1 MVEKNRLALGMR
13 PKLGERVADQLRER
27 IQKGDFA
34 PGAQLPTENA
44 LVEQFGVSRTVIREA
59 ISSLRVDG
67 LVKAHQGRGVFVCE
81 DISQQPF
88 RLCSNNL
95 SEKDHI
101 EQAMELRMCMEV
113 SNAELAAERRSDAD
127 IESIRAALELQRVAH
142 LSGELGQ
149 NEDFKFHLAVA
160 AATKNTYIVDFL
172 RFLGPFSIPANAMSE
187 MDQDKR
193 PSYQDSLRSEH
204 TAIAEAIAASDPKA
218 AAEAMDRHLRRG
230 LRFNSEQYKENQE
243 SKASR

>member
-1 MVEKNRLALGMR
+1 MVENNRQALGAR

-67 LVKAHQGRGVFVCE
+67 LVKAHQGRGMFVCE

-88 RLCSNNL
+88 RLCSNKL
-95 SEKDHI
+95 SEKEHI

-113 SNAELAAERRSDAD
+113 SNAELAAERRSTTD
-127 IESIRAALELQRVAH
+127 IASIRAALEAQRVAH
-142 LSGELGQ
+142 LAGELGQ

-172 RFLGPFSIPANAMSE
+172 RFLGPYSIPANAMHE
-187 MDQDKR
+187 MDQAER

-204 TAIAEAIAASDPKA
+204 AAIAEAIIASDTKA
-218 AAEAMDRHLRRG
+218 AGEAMHRHLRRG
-230 LRFNSEQYKENQE
+230 LRFNSEHYKEP
-243 SKASR
+243 K

>member
-1 MVEKNRLALGMR
+1 MASSNRPALGMR
-13 PKLGERVADQLRER
+13 PKLGARVAEQLRER

-67 LVKAHQGRGVFVCE
+67 LVAAHQGRGVFVCE

-95 SEKDHI
+95 DEKAHL

-113 SNAELAAERRSDAD
+113 SNAELAAARRTDGD
-127 IESIRAALELQRVAH
+127 ITAMYAALDKQKAAH
-142 LSGELGQ
+142 DTGELGQ
-149 NEDFKFHLAVA
+149 IEDFQFHLAVA
-160 AATKNTYIVDFL
+160 AATKNSYIADFL
-172 RFLGPFSIPANAMSE
+172 RFLGPFIIPANAMRD
-187 MDQDKR
+187 MDLKQL
-193 PSYQDSLRSEH
+193 PSYQVSLRDEH
-204 TAIAEAIAASDPKA
+204 LAIADAIRDGDVIAAG
-218 AAEAMDRHLRRG
+218 EGMRRHLRRG
-230 LRFNSEQYKENQE
+230 LQINSGER
-243 SKASR
+243 ST